1 MVYLAERVMAL
12 HLLSIGALLW
22 AGMIIGISF
31 LESWVK
37 FKTPTL
43 SKLVGLEV
51 GRTVFHSFHQVQIAL
66 LFFLIVVYVLHA
78 PSLLNSMFFG
88 ILISVVLLQ
97 VFWVFPILCQRVDEL
112 AKGKKPPYSFA
123 HTVYGIGELVKF
135 FVLLALGIQGCEIVL
150 T

>member
-1 MVYLAERVMAL
+1 MVDLAEWVIML

-51 GRTVFHSFHQVQIAL
+51 GRTVFHSFHQMQMAL
-66 LFFLIVVYVLHA
+66 LVFLIVLHFWSER
-78 PSLLNSMFFG
+78 PLLDSMFFG
-88 ILISVVLLQ
+88 VLISVVLLQ
-97 VFWVFPILCQRVDEL
+97 VFWVFPILCQRVDDL
-112 AKGKKPPYSFA
+112 AKGKKPPHSYA
-123 HTVYGIGELVKF
+123 HAVYGIGELVKF
-135 FVLLALGIQGCEIVL
+135 FVLLALGIQGYGIVPI
-150 T
+150 